1 MSIGGIPVIMYHSV
15 GPDYP
20 GWRWNHL
27 KTPLEVF
34 EGQMRILRD
43 RGWNTISLKQLHEHM
58 KDNAQV
64 PDHPVVLTF
73 DDGYLDNW
81 VYAFPILKKYGHRAV
96 IWMSSDF
103 VDPRGEIRRN
113 MDDVWEGRVRRE
125 DLDINGF
132 LSWEEMKSMIKSGHI
147 EIQSHGQTHTWY
159 YAGPEI
165 VDFHRPEEIESYSAP
180 PWLGWNI
187 FPDKKYEYLA
197 VKLSDSV
204 PLGTPIYRSGKS
216 LAIRR
221 YFEDTALTE
230 LLTGHVA
237 REGGAGFFSRPGW
250 REELESLARGHRPR
264 NDRLET
270 EAEYESRVRFE
281 LEESR
286 RILETSLGTKVEFLC
301 WPGGGRNPRTLE
313 IAGEAGYLATTTHY
327 EDKSRK
333 NIFGQ
338 NPAEINR
345 IGSGSPWS
353 WKRKVFHATDPGFF
367 MAGLAAF
374 TGDKKSVWIKR
385 YYKLKYL
392 LEYFISG
399 IVK

>member
-1 MSIGGIPVIMYHSV
+1 MSIGGIPVVMYHSV
-15 GPDYP
+15 GPDRS

-27 KTPLEVF
+27 MTPPDVF

-43 RGWNTISLKQLHEHM
+43 RGWNTISLKQLYEHM
-58 KDNAQV
+58 KDNAPV

-81 VYAFPILKKYGHRAV
+81 VYAYPILKKYGHRAV

-103 VDPRGEIRRN
+103 VDPHGEIRPN
-113 MDDVWEGRVRRE
+113 LADVWEGKVRRE

-132 LSWEEMKSMIKSGHI
+132 LSWEEMKSMIESGHI
-147 EIQSHGQTHTWY
+147 EIQSHGKTHTWY

-165 VDFHRPEEIESYSAP
+165 VDFHRPEGIEGYSAP
-180 PWLGWNI
+180 PWLGWNM
-187 FPDKKYEYLA
+187 FPDKKHKYLS

-204 PLGTPIYRSGKS
+204 PLGTPVYRSGKS
-216 LAIRR
+216 LAVRR
-221 YFEDTALTE
+221 YFEDAALTE
-230 LLTGHVA
+230 LLTGHAA

-250 REELESLARGHRPR
+250 REELESLARGYRPR

-313 IAGEAGYLATTTHY
+313 IAGETGYLATTTHY

-338 NPAEINR
+338 EPAEINR

-353 WKRKVFHATDPGFF
+353 WKGKIFHETDSGFF

-374 TGDKKSVWIKR
+374 SGDKKSVWIKR
-385 YYKLKYL
+385 FYKLKYL
-392 LEYFISG
+392 LEYFMSG
-399 IVK
+399 TVK